1 MGRSSKA
8 ESVKTRA
15 RILASAL
22 DLFARKG
29 YERTTFV
36 DIAARLKL
44 TKGAVYWHFD
54 SKQALL
60 LALLE
65 EMLAKFR
72 RQLAELMPKE
82 LLTFPAVAEM
92 MVANA
97 ERIVADPKCA
107 EFFML
112 MQTQVRWGDESL
124 SAVRERLQSGVTGGP
139 YHAIL
144 QAVEND
150 IAAGRVYAEV
160 NAQSV
165 ASVAISV
172 WTGLV
177 RARIERFLECDLGDT
192 IRNAF
197 DGIWTTIRNED

>member
-72 RQLAELMPKE
+72 RQLEELMPKE
-82 LLTFPAVAEM
+82 QLTFPAVAEM
-92 MVANA
+92 MVVNA
-97 ERIVADPKCA
+97 ERIVADPKRA

-160 NAQSV
+160 NARSV

-197 DGIWTTIRNED
+197 DGIWMTIHSED